1 MVTSKEVIKLDVLG
15 NIKIEP
21 FTENKVKSKYIE
33 EDDADEAIDKLTTF
47 NIGTSKNKEK
57 EAKEK
62 LVLPFYTDEQK
73 QSVVTAAGE
82 VKIQGEVPGKIYYEP
97 DSGDDWDDDD
107 PDDDLDF

>member
-1 MVTSKEVIKLDVLG
+1 MCDFNCCPSSETRVTSDNALSAL
-15 NIKIEP
+15 
-21 FTENKVKSKYIE
+21 
-33 EDDADEAIDKLTTF
+33 
-47 NIGTSKNKEK
+47 K